1 MTIRVE
7 FLDGATEKRV
17 SPLYQWDFGQM
28 LEIVSPD
35 FPSIVEV
42 HFGCPQLQEAIVHA
56 CSVVNGVAS
65 VRIPDRCLEQSG
77 VITAWVYE
85 IRGNAGSTTKVVYIP
100 MISRTRPART
110 QEVPEEVSD
119 KYTEL
124 INEVNEVVSALTE
137 GNITVASAVKA
148 INADRA
154 TQADNASVA
163 TYSLSSQSAQNATC
177 DENGYNI
184 HEHYVSFAEEFS
196 LVSMR
201 NYPPVGTHQF
211 KLNIG
216 NICYQTILTITENE
230 SSGAIL
236 GFDESLRTYMLVVA
250 ASSLPAVVCMEN
262 NETNTISTDVYYR
275 MISLN

>member
-124 INEVNEVVSALTE
+124 INEVNEVVTALTE

-184 HEHYVSFAEEFS
+184 YEHYVSFVDDFS
-196 LVSMR
+196 FVSMR
-201 NYPPVGTHQF
+201 NMPGVGTHQF
-211 KLNIG
+211 KVCIEDVWF
-216 NICYQTILTITENE
+216 QTILTITEDDI
-230 SSGAIL
+230 SAAIL
-236 GFDESLRTYMLVVA
+236 GLDSSLRTYILT
-250 ASSLPAVVCMEN
+250 ASTAHVDVSAVG
-262 NETNTISTDVYYR
+262 NETFSPDIYYRTISFY
-275 MISLN
+275 